1 MRTATALVL
10 LSGVLAPALAAQ
22 QPFNWKGKLAAGKTI
37 EIVNINGEIR
47 ASGIAA
53 GSEVAVSA
61 SKRARHD
68 DPDEV
73 EIKVVESET
82 GVTICAVYPS
92 RRSDRPNEC
101 RSGGRGHN
109 DTKDNDVE
117 VDFDV
122 KVPAGVKFIGRS
134 VNGAVEAEGLTADA
148 RAYSVN
154 GDVRVASA
162 GVVEASTVNG
172 SIVASMGRADWVD
185 ELEFETVNGSVTLT
199 MPADV
204 NAELEIGTVN
214 GSIDTD
220 FPIMV
225 SGRMNPQSLRGRL
238 GKGGRDL
245 EIKTV
250 NGSIRLRKG

>member
-1 MRTATALVL
+1 MRMPTISRPRAVL
-10 LSGVLAPALAAQ
+10 YVAVVLALLALGGRLLLERDGGAQ
-22 QPFNWKGKLAAGKTI
+22 PTGQTLSVLET
-37 EIVNINGEIR
+37 
-47 ASGIAA
+47 
-53 GSEVAVSA
+53 
-61 SKRARHD
+61 
-68 DPDEV
+68 
-73 EIKVVESET
+73 ES

-101 RSGGRGHN
+101 RPGGRGHN
-109 DTKDNDVE
+109 DTRDNDVE

-122 KVPAGVKFIGRS
+122 KVPAGVKFVGRS
-134 VNGAVEAEGLTADA
+134 VNGAVEAEGLAADA
-148 RAYSVN
+148 RVYSVN

-162 GVVEASTVNG
+162 GVVEAS
-172 SIVASMGRADWVD
+172 
-185 ELEFETVNGSVTLT
+185 TVNGSVTLT

-225 SGRMNPQSLRGRL
+225 SGKMNPQSLRGRL